1 MISGTFSI
9 LAIVVVVFVI
19 LSWLVIVPEQ
29 QEVIVEM
36 LGKYHKTMKAG
47 VNFKLP
53 FVQTIRNRVSLKEH
67 IHDFPPQSVITKD
80 NVTMKIDTVVYCK
93 VFDSYKNTYMIQ
105 NGVDA
110 IEKITAT
117 TLRNIVGTMEL
128 DELLTA
134 RDKINS
140 HLLKEVDE
148 ATDVWGIKIT
158 RIEIKDIMPPAEIK
172 EAMDRQMKAERE
184 KRATILEAEAIK
196 QKDITVAE
204 GKRDA
209 MLMAAEA
216 KAKSIEMVARAE
228 AEAIKLINEQKPS
241 EQYIKLEAIKSVEK
255 LANGQATKIVV
266 PSDIASLTS
275 GIVAVKEAI
284 TKEQVKN

>member
-1 MISGTFSI
+1 MYRNIFLII
-9 LAIVVVVFVI
+9 LVIFILVII
-19 LSWLVIVPEQ
+19 LSWIVIVPEK

-36 LGKYHKTMKAG
+36 LGKYHKTMRAG

-53 FVQTIRNRVSLKEH
+53 IIQTIRNRVSLKEH

-158 RIEIKDIMPPAEIK
+158 RIEIKDIIPPAEIK

-184 KRATILEAEAIK
+184 KRATILEAEAIR
-196 QKDITVAE
+196 QRDITVAE

-209 MLMAAEA
+209 MLMEAEA
-216 KAKSIEMVARAE
+216 KAKSIALVAE
-228 AEAIKLINEQKPS
+228 AEAEAVKLINEQKPS
-241 EQYIKLEAIKSVEK
+241 DAYIKLEAIKSVEK
-255 LANGQATKIVV
+255 LANGHATKIVV
-266 PSDIASLTS
+266 PSDIASITS
-275 GIVAVKEAI
+275 GIVAMKEVLADAK
-284 TKEQVKN
+284 KEH

>member
-1 MISGTFSI
+1 MAGGIFT
-9 LAIVVVVFVI
+9 LIVLVFIVMVI

-93 VFDSYKNTYMIQ
+93 VFDSYKYTYMIQ

-134 RDKINS
+134 RDKING

-158 RIEIKDIMPPAEIK
+158 RIEIKDIIPPAEIK

-184 KRATILEAEAIK
+184 KRATILEAEAIR

-209 MLMAAEA
+209 MLMEAEA
-216 KAKSIEMVARAE
+216 KAKSIEMVAKAE
-228 AEAIKLINEQKPS
+228 AEAVKLINEQKPS
-241 EQYIKLEAIKSVEK
+241 DAYIKLEAIKSVEK
-255 LANGQATKIVV
+255 LAKGQATKIVV

-275 GIVAVKEAI
+275 GIVAIKEAI
-284 TKEQVKN
+284 SKDQAKG